1 MIYIDD
7 DMNIHL
13 TRGDSTTLNVTI
25 YDATGEVYT
34 PAAGDKII
42 FSIKKIADTPKTLVQ
57 IDNGNSLAIQLDN
70 SSTNKLTFGEYI
82 YDVTLKS
89 GSDFYTFIADK
100 RIFIE
105 REVHSTWN

>member
-13 TRGDSTTLNVTI
+13 TRGDSATLNVTI
-25 YDATGEVYT
+25 YDAAGEVYS

-57 IDNGNSLAIQLDN
+57 IDNGNSLAIHLDN

-82 YDVTLKS
+82 YDVTLKT